1 MEKLRMKNM
10 KKKIRIIKGYSSVA
24 FWIHGLV
31 YSISLQTFS
40 VIFSLNITAV
50 PFSWDSQNKNRKR
63 MEQQLYLKRKWL
75 RMFAN

>member
-24 FWIHGLV
+24 FWIHGFV

-50 PFSWDSQNKNRKR
+50 PFSSCSYFGTS
-63 MEQQLYLKRKWL
+63 MERTEREWNSSYI
-75 RMFAN
+75 